1 MVKHFN
7 NNTITNF
14 KNSELAYIA
23 EFHKINKNINDNNYN
38 SEMILHEINY
48 LISKIEK
55 ILPSKKSI
63 MITTLENMKNNIEL
77 NN

>member
-7 NNTITNF
+7 NNAITNF
-14 KNSELAYIA
+14 KNSELAYIT
-23 EFHKINKNINDNNYN
+23 EFNKINKKISENNYN
-38 SEMILHEINY
+38 SEMIINEINY

-55 ILPSKKSI
+55 ILPSNKSI
-63 MITTLENMKNNIEL
+63 MILTLEIIKNNIDV

>member
-1 MVKHFN
+1 MVKHFI
-7 NNTITNF
+7 TKAITNF

-23 EFHKINKNINDNNYN
+23 EFNKINKNISENNYN
-38 SEMILHEINY
+38 SEIIIYEINY

-55 ILPSKKSI
+55 ILPSNKSA
-63 MITTLENMKNNIEL
+63 MIRILEIMKNNIDV

>member
-7 NNTITNF
+7 NNTVIHF
-14 KNSELAYIA
+14 KNCELAYIA
-23 EFHKINKNINDNNYN
+23 EFNKIHKNISENNYN
-38 SEMILHEINY
+38 KEIIIYEINY

-55 ILPSKKSI
+55 ILPSNKSI
-63 MITTLENMKNNIEL
+63 MISTLEIIKNNIDV

>member
-1 MVKHFN
+1 MVKHYN

-14 KNSELAYIA
+14 KNSELSYIA
-23 EFHKINKNINDNNYN
+23 EFNKINKNISENNYN
-38 SEMILHEINY
+38 SEIIIYEINY

-55 ILPSKKSI
+55 ILPSNKSA
-63 MITTLENMKNNIEL
+63 MIRILEIMKNNIDV